1 MHVQLCAPAVRD
13 GAAESGKAV
22 FRNLRLVMVA
32 PVGKALR
39 AEAGPQRVIS
49 SALQRKNIEHAEKQ

>member
-1 MHVQLCAPAVRD
+1 MHVQLGTPAVRD

-22 FRNLRLVMVA
+22 FRNLRLVMIA

-39 AEAGPQRVIS
+39 AEAGPERVIS
-49 SALQRKNIEHAEKQ
+49 PSLQSQHIHYAQNQ